1 MSRQPPLSSPDYQPL
16 DTQKLVVGNYWAV
29 VRRSMLLAVAVHV
42 AFGVLGLLIGAP
54 ELTYLQIVSVVV
66 YAACYF
72 LSFRGDRRVAA
83 FLTYLDLLGHST
95 LAGWILGPE
104 SGFQFYSWILLPLL
118 FTNPYR
124 ELKTKLYMA
133 LGFCVLFLTIDWALW
148 HTTPVVIVSETALSA
163 VRTFNIGC
171 YLLATALAAIFHA
184 KAVNDAQNMLRAAAE
199 TDALTGLLNRRRM
212 SDRMQ
217 QELVRARSEHKP
229 LAVMLLDIDHFK
241 NVNDRFGHALGD
253 EVIAKVGDALT
264 RCVRRGDLVSRWGG
278 EEFLVLMPGANETQ
292 ARDAAERMRL
302 EVAATSMGDQ
312 GLFVS
317 ITIGIALWRAGE
329 SLDETLDRADT
340 LLYRGKNN
348 GRNCVVVDDAPKPT
362 TGQRLAS

>member
-1 MSRQPPLSSPDYQPL
+1 MSRRPSISSPDYQPL
-16 DTQKLVVGNYWAV
+16 DTQKLVVGDYWPV
-29 VRRSMLLAVAVHV
+29 VRQGMLLAVAIHV
-42 AFGVLGLLIGAP
+42 AFGVFGLFIGAP
-54 ELTYLQIVSVVV
+54 ELTYLQIVSVAV
-66 YAACYF
+66 YGACYF
-72 LSFRGDRRVAA
+72 LSFRGDRRLAA

-124 ELKTKLYMA
+124 TLNTKLYLA
-133 LGFCVLFLTIDWALW
+133 LGFCVLFLAIDWVLW
-148 HTTPVVIVSETALSA
+148 RTTPVVVVSEAALNA

-184 KAVNDAQNMLRAAAE
+184 KAVDDAQNMLRAAAE

-217 QELVRARSEHKP
+217 QELLRARTEQKP

-241 NVNDRFGHALGD
+241 DVNDRFGHAAGD
-253 EVIAKVGDALT
+253 DVIAKVGDVLT
-264 RCVRRGDLVSRWGG
+264 SCVRRGDLVSRWGG
-278 EEFLVLMPGANETQ
+278 EEFLVLMPSASQSE
-292 ARDAAERMRL
+292 AKDAAERMRAQ
-302 EVAATSMGDQ
+302 VAATPVGEQQLS
-312 GLFVS
+312 VS
-317 ITIGIALWRAGE
+317 ITVGIALWRAGE

-340 LLYRGKNN
+340 LLYRGKNS
-348 GRNCVVVDDAPKPT
+348 GRNCVVVDETPPQEA
-362 TGQRLAS
+362 QRRAS